1 MLWLLEVK
9 MVGTEKFLIKRIFKL
24 IVFIG
29 VGAMLLFF
37 ITWQNL
43 KVYLLEREI
52 NKLVKEKS
60 HLEEEIYLDTLKLSE
75 IASRKKIKEI
85 AVEEFGMVPV
95 TYRDVKL
102 IAY

>member
-1 MLWLLEVK
+1 MFWLPEGK
-9 MVGTEKFLIKRIFKL
+9 MAGVEKAVTKRIFKL
-24 IVFIG
+24 VLFIG

-43 KVYLLEREI
+43 RVYLLERKI
-52 NKLVKEKS
+52 NELVKQKS
-60 HLEEEIYLDTLKLSE
+60 HLEEQIYIDTLKLSE
-75 IASRKKIKEI
+75 IASRESVRNV
-85 AVEEFGMVPV
+85 AVQELGMIPV